1 MVTLI
6 EGDDYI
12 REDDLAD
19 KANSF
24 LKRLVGFFGGQN
36 RFNKL
41 ESDLLKQSSK
51 PLLVLDY

>member
-24 LKRLVGFFGGQN
+24 LKRFRRLFWG
-36 RFNKL
+36 
-41 ESDLLKQSSK
+41 SKQIQ
-51 PLLVLDY
+51 